1 MQKGRQKNYLNS
13 NSGNHFCI
21 RVQNWP
27 KKCRLCSL
35 FFQISFWQ
43 HFRVH
48 ASFIHCFE
56 RTSWSSDSLKQ
67 TVYTK
72 QIINLQFSVLLT
84 YVCIPTPL
92 IQSIN
97 CKWVVLQWQLTLKL
111 FKAVYEGDRQIWRKE
126 QNQNTFDKIWTRNLL
141 MDHLAL

>member
-43 HFRVH
+43 HFSVH
-48 ASFIHCFE
+48 VSFIHCFE

-97 CKWVVLQWQLTLKL
+97 CKMSGSALCQSTLKL
-111 FKAVYEGDRQIWRKE
+111 SSFKAVFEGDRQIFRKE
-126 QNQNTFDKIWTRNLL
+126 
-141 MDHLAL
+141 